1 MFTDQIFDAAHNRFA
16 STGFNFK
23 LIPNTDGELH
33 ATSRRFGTETMNRT
47 AANLH
52 PADRR
57 TTSFRASFHNPSS
70 IPRNNWRER
79 NLSVNFDNSE
89 VLKIAPLQSDK
100 LASGYSANRQL
111 WDGTSW
117 RTERNTHT
125 DQVRSFYRMKMNQP
139 KPFQKAELRN
149 SDGRLKLRQKV
160 YDVSDK

>member
-1 MFTDQIFDAAHNRFA
+1 
-16 STGFNFK
+16 
-23 LIPNTDGELH
+23 
-33 ATSRRFGTETMNRT
+33 MNRT
-47 AANLH
+47 ATNLH
-52 PADRR
+52 PADYR

-117 RTERNTHT
+117 RTEKNTHT

-139 KPFQKAELRN
+139 KPFHKAELRN